1 MNRLVQDNPGRPG
14 KDWTR
19 LVGSVP
25 LGAIGESRADGG
37 RIHRFL
43 GQRSRAVRNAKM
55 EPKRRAAM
63 RSRGQSSEVVCGRFR
78 PADESQWPRGPTVV
92 TAHQHGTDDSGGL
105 RKRRSAQRKTPKGG
119 TKGACGPGRTRDRG
133 RIRENLPPCRRCR
146 KRHRWPVSEK
156 QPESEEARPVARGER
171 TVKSRG

>member
-1 MNRLVQDNPGRPG
+1 MAQ
-14 KDWTR
+14 
-19 LVGSVP
+19 
-25 LGAIGESRADGG
+25 AACEGG
-37 RIHRFL
+37 RIHWFH
-43 GQRSRAVRNAKM
+43 GRAFARPPTRENGT
-55 EPKRRAAM
+55 RRQAAM
-63 RSRGQSSEVVCGRFR
+63 RSRGQSSKVVCGRFR
-78 PADESQWPRGPTVV
+78 PAGESQWPRGLTVV

-105 RKRRSAQRKTPKGG
+105 RKRRSAQRKTLKGG